1 MRVLIFVLA
10 LANLLFLAYA
20 QGYFG
25 RADNPDAVRVTKQ
38 VQPEAMQVVSRGE
51 PPAPSAAKLVPP
63 PLPEAATV
71 TAVASDGGDT
81 PATTAP
87 AGETAAK
94 EEQLA
99 GTADKNQTICLAW
112 PSLTASEADRLSAL
126 LSEKFD
132 DFRQSRKLTPAT
144 SAAWW
149 VFIPPQ
155 ANKADADKKAS
166 ELKKLGVSDFFVIQ
180 DSGPNRWAV
189 SLGVFSAES
198 GANGRLNELKAK
210 GVRSAKVGPRNPRD
224 AAQTFEARGPAERQ
238 AALQAAVAEV
248 LAAAQSQACQP

>member
-1 MRVLIFVLA
+1 MRVLVFVLA

-25 RADNPDAVRVTKQ
+25 RADNPDAARMTKQ
-38 VQPEAMQVVSRGE
+38 VQPETMLVVSRGE
-51 PPAPSAAKLVPP
+51 PPASPVTKAAPP
-63 PLPEAATV
+63 PAVEGAMAAD
-71 TAVASDGGDT
+71 VASDGSEASAAAS
-81 PATTAP
+81 PAA
-87 AGETAAK
+87 AAVAK
-94 EEQLA
+94 EEQAEVAA
-99 GTADKNQTICLAW
+99 GKEQAVCVAW

-155 ANKADADKKAS
+155 ASKAEADKKAS

-189 SLGVFSAES
+189 SLGVFSAEA
-198 GANGRLNELKAK
+198 GANGRLAELKTK
-210 GVRSAKVGPRNPRD
+210 GVRSARVGPRNPRD
-224 AAQTFEARGPAERQ
+224 ASQTFEARGPAERQ